1 MTFKIISMKYHLITN
16 LVELPKQNEA
26 ELIEIFTSSEQNKA
40 LKSLDEEFYKEIFD
54 KKSLKDNKV

>member
-1 MTFKIISMKYHLITN
+1 MKYHLITN